1 MEPLEPIINYL
12 VDPNSGLKQVI
23 TEFLN
28 AVMQYEAYQ
37 QSGVLPYERSPQRK
51 AHRNGIRSRTLKSRV
66 GEITLEKPQFR
77 EFPFESKVFERY
89 SRVEQALLMSIAES
103 YIQGV
108 STRRMENLVKSF
120 GLNRLSASEVSR
132 ICSIL
137 DEKVEEFLKRPIE
150 AKIQYLIVDATYF
163 KVRSGAQYKTRAL
176 LIIVGIRE
184 DGLREILGA
193 SIAESEDSGYWST
206 LFRSLKDRG
215 LEGVE
220 MVISDAHKGIQ
231 KAVESSFLGASWQ
244 YCQVHFSRT
253 VLESIS
259 NKDKAEIAER
269 LKEALDDESK
279 MQDLARELSEQGYS
293 QAAETIDRFRFD
305 LWNYK
310 AYPKAHWKRLRTTN
324 LVERINKE
332 LKRRSRPVGAFPSD
346 RSLMRLAGCIMIN
359 INEEWITGKKYLSM
373 DED

>member
-28 AVMQYEAYQ
+28 AVIQYEAYQ

-51 AHRNGIRSRTLKSRV
+51 AYRNGIRSRTLKSRV

-77 EFPFESKVFERY
+77 EFPFESK
-89 SRVEQALLMSIAES
+89 
-103 YIQGV
+103 
-108 STRRMENLVKSF
+108 
-120 GLNRLSASEVSR
+120 
-132 ICSIL
+132 
-137 DEKVEEFLKRPIE
+137 
-150 AKIQYLIVDATYF
+150 IQYLIVDATFF

-193 SIAESEDSGYWST
+193 SIAESEDSGNWST

-259 NKDKAEIAER
+259 NKDKTEIAEM

-279 MQDLARELSEQGYS
+279 MQDLARGLSEQGYS

-310 AYPKAHWKRLRTTN
+310 AYPKAHWCFRQLN
-324 LVERINKE
+324 
-332 LKRRSRPVGAFPSD
+332 FDPS
-346 RSLMRLAGCIMIN
+346 I
-359 INEEWITGKKYLSM
+359 
-373 DED
+373 

>member
-12 VDPNSGLKQVI
+12 VDPNSGLKQVL

-37 QSGVLPYERSPQRK
+37 QSGALPYERSPQRK
-51 AHRNGIRSRTLKSRV
+51 AHRNGTRSRTLKSRV
-66 GEITLEKPQFR
+66 GEIILEKPQFR
-77 EFPFESKVFERY
+77 EFPFESRVFERY
-89 SRVEQALLMSIAES
+89 SRVEQALLMTIAES

-108 STRRMENLVKSF
+108 STRRMEELVKSF

-132 ICSIL
+132 ICTIL
-137 DEKVEEFLKRPIE
+137 DEKVEEFFKRPIE
-150 AKIQYLIVDATYF
+150 TKIRYLLVDATYF
-163 KVRSGAQYKTRAL
+163 KVRQGAQYKSRAL
-176 LIIVGIRE
+176 LIVTGIRE

-193 SIAESEDSGYWST
+193 SLAESEDSGYWLT

-215 LEGVE
+215 LDGVE

-244 YCQVHFSRT
+244 YCHVHFSRA
-253 VLESIS
+253 VLESIPK
-259 NKDKAEIAER
+259 KDKPETAEK
-269 LKEALDDESK
+269 LKETSDDELK
-279 MQDLARELSEQGYS
+279 MQNLAKELREQGHS
-293 QAAETIDRFRFD
+293 AAAETIDRFRFD

-310 AYPKAHWKRLRTTN
+310 AYPKAHWKRIRTTN
-324 LVERINKE
+324 LIERINKE
-332 LKRRSRPVGAFPSD
+332 LKRRSRPIGAFPSD
-346 RSLMRLAGCIMIN
+346 KSLMRLAGCIMIN
-359 INEEWITGKKYLSM
+359 INEEWITGKRYLSM

>member
-1 MEPLEPIINYL
+1 MESLEPIINYL

-37 QSGVLPYERSPQRK
+37 QSGALPYERNPQRK
-51 AHRNGIRSRTLKSRV
+51 AHRNGTRQRTLKSRV
-66 GEITLEKPQFR
+66 GEIILEKPQFR

-89 SRVEQALLMSIAES
+89 SRVEQALLMTIAES

-108 STRRMENLVKSF
+108 STRRMEELVKSF

-132 ICSIL
+132 ICTVL

-150 AKIQYLIVDATYF
+150 AKIRYLLVDATYF
-163 KVRSGAQYKTRAL
+163 KVRYGAQYKTKAL
-176 LIIVGIRE
+176 LIVVGIRE

-193 SIAESEDSGYWST
+193 CIAESEDSGFWLT

-215 LEGVE
+215 LDGVE

-231 KAVESSFLGASWQ
+231 KAVELSFLGASWQ
-244 YCQVHFSRT
+244 YCHVHFFRA
-253 VLESIS
+253 VLESIPK
-259 NKDKAEIAER
+259 KDKQEIAEK
-269 LKEALDDESK
+269 LKEASDDEMK
-279 MQDLARELSEQGYS
+279 MQDLAKELREKEYS
-293 QAAETIDRFRFD
+293 AAAETIDKFRFD

-310 AYPKAHWKRLRTTN
+310 AYPMSHWKRIRTTN
-324 LVERINKE
+324 LIERINKE

-346 RSLMRLAGCIMIN
+346 KSLMRLAGCIMIN
-359 INEEWITGKKYLSM
+359 INEEWITGKRYLSR
-373 DED
+373 DEK

>member
-1 MEPLEPIINYL
+1 MESLEPIINYL
-12 VDPNSGLKQVI
+12 VDPNSGLKQLL

-37 QSGVLPYERSPQRK
+37 QSGALPYERCSKRK
-51 AHRNGIRSRTLKSRV
+51 AHRNGTRSRTLKTRV
-66 GEITLEKPQFR
+66 GEITLDKPQFR
-77 EFPFESKVFERY
+77 EFPFESKVFEKY
-89 SRVEQALLMSIAES
+89 SRVEQALLMTIAES

-108 STRRMENLVKSF
+108 STRRMEELVKSF
-120 GLNRLSASEVSR
+120 GLDRLSASEVSR
-132 ICSIL
+132 MCKIL

-150 AKIQYLIVDATYF
+150 TKIRYLLVDATYF
-163 KVRSGAQYKTRAL
+163 KVRYGVQYKTRAL
-176 LIIVGIRE
+176 LIVVGIRE

-193 SIAESEDSGYWST
+193 RIAESEDSGFWLT

-231 KAVESSFLGASWQ
+231 KAVESSFVGASWQ
-244 YCQVHFSRT
+244 YCHVHFSRA
-253 VLESIS
+253 VLESIP
-259 NKDKAEIAER
+259 NKDKQEIAEKI
-269 LKEALDDESK
+269 KEASDDEMK
-279 MQDLARELSEQGYS
+279 MQSLAKELRDQGYTD
-293 QAAETIDRFRFD
+293 AAETIDKFRFD

-324 LVERINKE
+324 IIERINKE
-332 LKRRSRPVGAFPSD
+332 LKRRSRSVGAFPSD
-346 RSLMRLAGCIMIN
+346 KSLMRLAGCIMIN

-373 DED
+373 EEK

>member
-1 MEPLEPIINYL
+1 MDSLEPIINYL
-12 VDPNSGLKQVI
+12 VDTNSGLKQVI

-51 AHRNGIRSRTLKSRV
+51 AHRNGTRSRTLKSRV

-77 EFPFESKVFERY
+77 EFPFESKIFERY
-89 SRVEQALLMSIAES
+89 SRVEQALLMTIAES

-108 STRRMENLVKSF
+108 STRRMEELVKSF

-137 DEKVEEFLKRPIE
+137 DEKVEEFLKRSIE
-150 AKIQYLIVDATYF
+150 AEIRYLIVDATYF
-163 KVRSGAQYKTRAL
+163 KVRKDAQYKTRAL
-176 LIIVGIRE
+176 LIIVGIRD

-215 LEGVE
+215 LEGVK

-244 YCQVHFSRT
+244 YCQVHFSRA
-253 VLESIS
+253 VLESVP
-259 NKDKAEIAER
+259 NKDKPEIAEK

-279 MQDLARELSEQGYS
+279 IQDLARELSEQGYA
-293 QAAETIDRFRFD
+293 QAADTIDRFRFD

-310 AYPKAHWKRLRTTN
+310 AYPKAHWKKIRTTN